1 MLWVLNFRG
10 QVSSEDRKKR
20 CGYTGC
26 LGLHCVLHEFGV
38 DF

>member
-10 QVSSEDRKKR
+10 GVSSEDRRKR
-20 CGYTGC
+20 CAS
-26 LGLHCVLHEFGV
+26 GLHCVLNEFGV